1 MPSAVQSQSTSSDVD
16 QTWSRPEILERP
28 IVVIGGGV
36 LGRRI
41 ACSWVAAGYKL
52 ILCEINKEQ
61 CQAATDYVQQ
71 HGEEY
76 SKFIGGQREKGSFS
90 TVTTMEEAVQNAWLV
105 VEALP
110 EKLPLK
116 IDIMGQLSK
125 QAPKDCILASNSSSY
140 KSSLMLDKVDPG
152 DRQRVCN
159 MHYYMPP
166 GNNVVEL
173 MTCGQTHNDIMP
185 FLKERLEDA
194 GMEPAIARK
203 ESTGFIFNRLWAAI
217 KRESLLIMAEG
228 VSEPEQIDKLFQTM
242 FRNNPLG
249 PCAMMDEV
257 GLDTV
262 AFIEDN
268 YVQERGLDSTARD
281 WVRENFVEK
290 GKLGAKSENGGFY
303 PPRNANN

>member
-1 MPSAVQSQSTSSDVD
+1 MPSAVPPQSVSSCVE
-16 QTWSRPEILERP
+16 QQWKRPEISERP
-28 IVVIGGGV
+28 ITVLGGGV

-52 ILCEINKEQ
+52 ILCEINEEQ
-61 CQAATDYVQQ
+61 SKAATDYIEQ
-71 HGEEY
+71 HWEEF
-76 SKFIGGQREKGSFS
+76 SKFTGGQREKGSF
-90 TVTTMEEAVQNAWLV
+90 TTATSIGEAVENAWLV

-116 IDIMGQLSK
+116 IEIMGQLSK

-140 KSSLMLDKVDPG
+140 KSSLMLDKVDPD
-152 DRQRVCN
+152 DRKRVCN

-173 MTCGQTHNDIMP
+173 MTCGHTYDDIMP

-194 GMEPAIARK
+194 GMQPAIARK

-228 VSEPEQIDKLFQTM
+228 VSEPEEIDRLFQIM
-242 FRNNPLG
+242 FKNNPLG
-249 PCAMMDEV
+249 PCGMMDQV

-268 YVQERGLDSTARD
+268 YVQERGLDPTARD
-281 WVRENFVEK
+281 WVLENFVEK
-290 GKLGAKSENGGFY
+290 GKLGAKSEKGGFY
-303 PPRNANN
+303 PPRKATD